1 MNMNQLIISFT
12 VFAFLI
18 YITTLKPRQ
27 ENFYSTDNYS
37 NPNYTTN
44 LKYDKALY
52 YQPTGPYYQPPQ
64 GPLPQNNCRQDPDS
78 QVTRFDDPYAP
89 RLAKNDSGS
98 IKFVFCLLLIGMI
111 YTGYINGYFAFLQN
125 KGSSVSTSTI
135 TSSSR

>member
-1 MNMNQLIISFT
+1 MNRNQLIISFA

-18 YITTLKPRQ
+18 YITTLKSRQ

-52 YQPTGPYYQPPQ
+52 YHPTGPYNQPPQ

-78 QVTRFDDPYAP
+78 QFTRFDDPYSP
-89 RLAKNDSGS
+89 RLAKNDNGS
-98 IKFVFCLLLIGMI
+98 IKFIFCLLLIGML
-111 YTGYINGYFAFLQN
+111 YTGYTHGYFSFLQG
-125 KGSSVSTSTI
+125 KEVSSPSSSVA
-135 TSSSR
+135 SSSR